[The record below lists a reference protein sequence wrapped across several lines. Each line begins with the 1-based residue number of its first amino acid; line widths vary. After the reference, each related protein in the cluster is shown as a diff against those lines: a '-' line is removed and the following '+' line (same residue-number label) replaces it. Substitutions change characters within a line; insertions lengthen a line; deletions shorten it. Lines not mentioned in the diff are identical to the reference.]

1 MEMREQRDGV
11 ESVWGRKKT
20 RRAAWGAKGG
30 GESQRCRAVVDGVSW
45 SDEVERG

>member
-1 MEMREQRDGV
+1 MESAWVEMREQRDGV

-30 GESQRCRAVVDGVSW
+30 GESQQVQGGGGRG
-45 SDEVERG
+45 ELER